1 MIHGDHSTVFM
12 GKKHARNITCSV
24 INSFQNVF
32 VSASAVQKKH
42 FSAVRFQ
49 NIAVSVITSCVYY
62 SHEHFSSPRFQS
74 SSTYRA
80 VINSD
85 ECIYCVK
92 SVFSVFISNLC
103 KISAFSINFC
113 VNQFFVIVSY
123 RSAILAFHT
132 SSSSGN

>member
-49 NIAVSVITSCVYY
+49 NITVSVGTTCVYY
-62 SHEHFSSPRFQS
+62 SHEHFLSPRFQYVICAARKEILKS
-74 SSTYRA
+74 SNDFLDFLEGS
-80 VINSD
+80 
-85 ECIYCVK
+85 CP
-92 SVFSVFISNLC
+92 L
-103 KISAFSINFC
+103 KISHN
-113 VNQFFVIVSY
+113 
-123 RSAILAFHT
+123 
-132 SSSSGN
+132 